1 MAKQYAKAPSQG
13 QLDLLSSSKMP
24 KPKETEVEAY
34 AFIRHQLRDL
44 GWIVRDPCKGG
55 VGQVWTQNQCLGD
68 PHMKAAFGKVR
79 PENVVKL
86 SEKYVW
92 VIEAKSTRKELDK
105 ALDEAT
111 TFYSEKINGTKGQY
125 RALVATGVAG
135 NEDAGYL
142 MRTSIYLD
150 GKWRTV
156 TINKQEATGL
166 LSPDDIRVLLKDGG
180 SDVHEFAPPQWL
192 FISAAERIN
201 ETLHTGGINKNDRAK
216 TMAALLL
223 AVIDTPP
230 DLDTK
235 LPILINDINTRSEA
249 ELKANG
255 KPDFAPFVKIL
266 PPTNTT
272 NHVKFRTALVKTIL
286 ELQNLNIRS
295 AMNSSTD
302 VLGQFYEVFLKYGN
316 GAKEIGIVLTPRH
329 ITRFAVE
336 AMGIGPK
343 DIVLDPACGTGGF
356 LVAAFDHVRRNST
369 KQQIEKFKR
378 YNLFGIEQESYVAV
392 MAIVNMI
399 FRGDGKHNITEGNC
413 FSTFMAEKT
422 VNGYPSARFTKAAT
436 VSSSEPVTRVLMNP
450 PFALRGSN
458 EHEYRFV
465 SHALSLMAD
474 GGLLFSLLPLD
485 ALFGSRD
492 EKVWRRDVLLRNNTL
507 LSVVTMPD
515 ELFYPAAQKQVAG
528 IIVKKGTPHPTEQP
542 VFWARIERDGHLK
555 VKSKRLPA
563 QELRPPRTEL
573 DQIPSIL
580 PSLRAFIAS
589 PGSTTIN
596 VPRVCKTAP
605 IDYGD
610 PLLELLPEAYVDS
623 EKPSAE
629 DLAKAVDDMVRETAA
644 FLIRFGRETRA
655 ETYDEAD

>member
-1 MAKQYAKAPSQG
+1 
-13 QLDLLSSSKMP
+13 
-24 KPKETEVEAY
+24 
-34 AFIRHQLRDL
+34 
-44 GWIVRDPCKGG
+44 
-55 VGQVWTQNQCLGD
+55 
-68 PHMKAAFGKVR
+68 
-79 PENVVKL
+79 
-86 SEKYVW
+86 
-92 VIEAKSTRKELDK
+92 
-105 ALDEAT
+105 
-111 TFYSEKINGTKGQY
+111 
-125 RALVATGVAG
+125 
-135 NEDAGYL
+135 
-142 MRTSIYLD
+142 
-150 GKWRTV
+150 
-156 TINKQEATGL
+156 
-166 LSPDDIRVLLKDGG
+166 
-180 SDVHEFAPPQWL
+180 L

-201 ETLHTGGINKNDRAK
+201 EILHAGGINKNDRAK

-235 LPILINDINTRSEA
+235 LPVLIADINSRSEA

-255 KPDFAPFVKIL
+255 KPDFAPFVKLL
-266 PPTNTT
+266 PPTNTS
-272 NHVKFRTALVKTIL
+272 NHVKFRNALVKTIL

-336 AMGIGPK
+336 AIGIGPK

-378 YNLFGIEQESYVAV
+378 FNLFGIEQESYVAV

-413 FSTFMAEKT
+413 FATFMAEKSI
-422 VNGYPSARFTKAAT
+422 NGHSSARFTKSAT
-436 VSSSEPVTRVLMNP
+436 VPGNEPVTRVLMNP

-458 EHEYRFV
+458 EHEYKFV
-465 SHALSLMAD
+465 THALSLMSD
-474 GGLLFSLLPLD
+474 GGILFSLLPLD

-492 EKVWRRDVLLRNNTL
+492 EKVWRRDVLLRNHTL

-528 IIVKKGTPHPTEQP
+528 VIVKKGQPHPKKQP
-542 VFWARIERDGHLK
+542 VFWGRIE
-555 VKSKRLPA
+555 VKAKRLPA
-563 QELRPPRTEL
+563 QELRPPRSEL
-573 DQIPSIL
+573 DQVPTIL
-580 PSLRAFIAS
+580 TLLRGFIAA
-589 PGSTTIN
+589 PGATSIN
-596 VPRVCKTAP
+596 VPRLCKSAP
-605 IDYGD
+605 IDYDD

-623 EKPSAE
+623 EPPSPD

-644 FLIRFGRETRA
+644 FLVRFGKESRA
-655 ETYDEAD
+655 RNYDEPN